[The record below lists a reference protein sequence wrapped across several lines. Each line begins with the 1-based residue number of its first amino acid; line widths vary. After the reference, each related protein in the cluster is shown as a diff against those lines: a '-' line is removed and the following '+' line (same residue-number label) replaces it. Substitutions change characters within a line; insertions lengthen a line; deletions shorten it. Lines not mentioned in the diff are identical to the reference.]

1 MYVIRRVWTV
11 KPGEARRAATIV
23 AEIGKH
29 YEHYEAAGKRSPS
42 RVYFNNGTV
51 PGEKNLVYME
61 WTEESIESPYR
72 PGTSSPEVTKE
83 LGAKLNELALETRIE
98 FYEMMTPEKA
108 LDIS

>member
-29 YEHYEAAGKRSPS
+29 YEASGKRSPS

-72 PGTSSPEVTKE
+72 PGTSSPEVTRD
-83 LGAKLNELALETRIE
+83 LGAKLRELALESRIE
-98 FYEMMTPEKA
+98 FYEMMTSEKA
-108 LDIS
+108 MDIS

>member
-1 MYVIRRVWTV
+1 MYVVRRVWVV

-29 YEHYEAAGKRSPS
+29 YEASGKRSPS

-51 PGEKNLVYME
+51 PGEKHLVYME

-72 PGTSSPEVTKE
+72 PGSTSSPEVTKE

-108 LDIS
+108 MDIS

>member
-11 KPGEARRAATIV
+11 EPGQARRAATIV

-29 YEHYEAAGKRSPS
+29 YEAVGKRSPS

-51 PGEKNLVYME
+51 PGEKDRVYME
-61 WTEESIESPYR
+61 WTEETIDSPYR
-72 PGTSSPEVTKE
+72 PGTSSPEVTRE
-83 LGAKLNELALETRIE
+83 LGAKLRELQIESRIE

-108 LDIS
+108 MDIS